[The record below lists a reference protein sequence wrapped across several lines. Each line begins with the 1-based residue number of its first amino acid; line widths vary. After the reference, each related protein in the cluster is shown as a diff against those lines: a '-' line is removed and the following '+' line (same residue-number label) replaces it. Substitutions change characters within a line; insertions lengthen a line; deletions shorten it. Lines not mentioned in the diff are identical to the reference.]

1 MIFIFLIKYLNF
13 RFLGSDDVENF
24 FSRAQR
30 SRIVFEILSTTAFG
44 REKKGEVNSFTFLYL
59 YVEGFEPA
67 DQINVESSN
76 RSAHGQQGRGGC
88 LFQPPIPQI
97 SKKYTFFPS

>member
-44 REKKGEVNSFTFLYL
+44 REKKGEVNSFTFI

-67 DQINVESSN
+67 DQINVKSSN
-76 RSAHGQQGRGGC
+76 RRAHGLGGGG
-88 LFQPPIPQI
+88 
-97 SKKYTFFPS
+97 

>member
-1 MIFIFLIKYLNF
+1 MFLNDFIF

-44 REKKGEVNSFTFLYL
+44 REKKGEVKLL
-59 YVEGFEPA
+59 
-67 DQINVESSN
+67 
-76 RSAHGQQGRGGC
+76 
-88 LFQPPIPQI
+88 
-97 SKKYTFFPS
+97 SKF